1 MFEKLQNYLGVK
13 QLQVCL
19 IIIWLHLVLLIPD
32 LCRAHVTQVS
42 VFCITEFEK
51 QWLTTWK
58 TSSNFVKF

>member
-1 MFEKLQNYLGVK
+1 MFEQLQNYLGVK

-19 IIIWLHLVLLIPD
+19 IIWQDLVLLIPN

-51 QWLTTWK
+51 QWLTTCK